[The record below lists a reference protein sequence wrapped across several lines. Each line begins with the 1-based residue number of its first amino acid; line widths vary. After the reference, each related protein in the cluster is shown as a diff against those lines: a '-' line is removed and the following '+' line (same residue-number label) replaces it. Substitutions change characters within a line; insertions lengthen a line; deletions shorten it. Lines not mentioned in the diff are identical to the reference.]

1 MSGSMFSTEWY
12 RVADLRPKLR
22 QHVELHR
29 QRFRGL
35 VWYILQDRQGG
46 RYHRLSPAGH
56 LMLCLMDGRRSMQTI
71 WEMLGSRLGHE
82 QPTQDE
88 CIALLTQLHMSDL
101 VVCNVTPDLA
111 ELEARSRKLR
121 IRRLLS
127 RTRNPLAVQI
137 PFVDP
142 DRFLSSTFWLVR
154 WMFSGFGFVVWLAV
168 VGLGAALA
176 GMNWSRLTGDLHDL
190 ALSGQNILLAV
201 LVFPFVKALHELGH
215 GYAVKKW
222 GGDVHEMGIM
232 LLVLMP
238 VPYVDASASLTFQSK
253 WQRALVGAAGI
264 MVELL
269 LAALAMIVWVNVQ
282 QGWVSAI
289 MFNVML
295 IGGLSTLFFNGNP
308 LLRFDGYY
316 VLSDLI
322 EIPNLATRANKYVLR
337 LVQRYLLGLPDDGS
351 IAASTGE
358 KIWLFL
364 YAIASFIYRIF
375 IMLAISLLV
384 ASKYFFFGV
393 VLTLWSLA
401 HTLLLPLVRGLRF
414 LVSDSRLRRGRS
426 RSVITVGS
434 VATAIAAVI
443 FLLPLPYATVAEGI
457 VWAPESTQIRT
468 QAEGEIVHLL
478 APSNVQ
484 VRSGTPLIKMDNF
497 ELRSR
502 LSMLSARRLELE
514 NELEAKLVNDRVQVQ
529 MVRALI
535 NHIDS
540 AIALAREEVE
550 GLVVRAAVDGQFVLP
565 HADDLVGRFAQKGQ
579 QLGMLAQPANHTVRV
594 VLSQDDVDLV
604 RYRTRNIHVRLASD
618 LERLIEASLVASTPA
633 AITRLPSAA
642 LSTYGGGRILAHPDD
657 KTGLT
662 PLETVFAFDLRMHEG
677 ETAPPGVRA
686 FVRFDHGYEPI
697 GWRWVRAARQVF
709 LAVFH
714 V

>member
-1 MSGSMFSTEWY
+1 MFSAEWY
-12 RVADLRPKLR
+12 RVADLRPRLR
-22 QHVELHR
+22 QHVEIHR

-46 RYHRLSPAGH
+46 RYHRLSPAAH

-71 WEMLGSRLGHE
+71 WEMLGSRLETE

-88 CIALLTQLHMSDL
+88 CIALLTQLHTSDL
-101 VVCNVTPDLA
+101 VVSNVTPDLA
-111 ELEARSRKLR
+111 ELEARSHKLR
-121 IRRLLS
+121 VRRLLS
-127 RTRNPLAVQI
+127 RARNPLAVQV

-142 DRFLSSTFWLVR
+142 DRFLDFTFWLVR
-154 WMFSGFGFVVWLAV
+154 WMFSGFGLFVWLAV

-176 GMNWSRLTGDLHDL
+176 GMNWSRLANDLPNL
-190 ALSGQNILLAV
+190 VLSAQNVLLAI

-222 GGDVHEMGIM
+222 GGEVHEMGIM

-238 VPYVDASASLTFQSK
+238 VPYVDASASLAFQSK

-282 QGWVSAI
+282 EGWVSAI

-295 IGGLSTLFFNGNP
+295 IGGISTLFFNGNP

-337 LVQRYLLGLPDDGS
+337 LAQRYLLGFPDDGS
-351 IAASTGE
+351 MNASTGE
-358 KIWLFL
+358 KIWFLF
-364 YAIASFIYRIF
+364 YAIAAFIYRVF
-375 IMLAISLLV
+375 IMVAISLFV
-384 ASKYFFFGV
+384 ATKFFFFGV
-393 VLTLWSLA
+393 ALALWSLA
-401 HTLLLPLVRGLRF
+401 QTMLLPLFRGLRF
-414 LVSDSRLRRGRS
+414 LMSHPRLRRRRGRS
-426 RSVITVGS
+426 MATVGGL
-434 VATAIAAVI
+434 AAAMAAVV
-443 FLLPLPYATVAEGI
+443 FLLPLPYATIAEGV

-468 QAEGEIVHLL
+468 RAEGEIVHLL
-478 APSNVQ
+478 ASPNEL
-484 VRSGTPLIKMDNF
+484 VRSGTPLIKMDNP

-502 LSMLSARRLELE
+502 LSMLSARRLELDT
-514 NELEAKLVNDRVQVQ
+514 ELEAKLVNDRVQVQ

-550 GLVVRAAVDGQFVLP
+550 GLVVRAAADGQLVLP

-579 QLGMLAQPANHTVRV
+579 QLGMLAQSANHTVRV

-604 RYRTRNIHVRLASD
+604 RHRTRYIHVRLASD
-618 LERLIEASLVASTPA
+618 LKRVIEATLTASTPA
-633 AITRLPSAA
+633 AVTRLPSAA

-662 PLETVFAFDLRMHEG
+662 PLGAVFAFDLRLNDAES
-677 ETAPPGVRA
+677 APPGLRA
-686 FVRFDHGYEPI
+686 FVRFDHGNEPI
-697 GWRWVRAARQVF
+697 GWRLVRAVRQAF
-709 LAVFH
+709 LAVFY